1 MLQLHVQSE
10 GFLFNIKKIVYI
22 GILKYSQDQVT
33 VYFSLSEKWLSK
45 EYNLAYKQ
53 KKYGTCCFEDIRS

>member
-1 MLQLHVQSE
+1 MCKVKAF
-10 GFLFNIKKIVYI
+10 FLTSKKIVYI